1 MTNSSVLYPKLSIML
16 SFSLFDTLTLVFQ
29 EDGLGATKLAE
40 WRINILWDV
49 MAKIQ
54 ASSKAE
60 N

>member
-1 MTNSSVLYPKLSIML
+1 ML